1 MNRTLRLVDRWFRLA
16 GIVTIALLAVTIGML
31 LAGAEGWRAP
41 FGLAHLAA
49 LAALLPLGVALIAS
63 GYREARG
70 LGPMLSR
77 HRRVVIVLAAVA
89 VSVTIT
95 LVEFD
100 GNRDVRRVSNFT
112 TVGLVLLLI
121 AQYLRWARGNARR

>member
-1 MNRTLRLVDRWFRLA
+1 MNSTLRLVDRWFRLA
-16 GIVTIALLAVTIGML
+16 GIATIALLAVTIGML

-49 LAALLPLGVALIAS
+49 LAALLPLGVALIVH
-63 GYREARG
+63 GYREAGG
-70 LGPMLSR
+70 LGAMLSR
-77 HRRVVIVLAAVA
+77 HGRIIIVLVLIA

-121 AQYLRWARGNARR
+121 AHYLRWSRRDVRR

>member
-1 MNRTLRLVDRWFRLA
+1 MNNTLRVVDRWFRFA

-31 LAGAEGWRAP
+31 LAGSEGWRAP

-49 LAALLPLGVALIAS
+49 LAALLPLGVALIAHT
-63 GYREARG
+63 YREAGG

-77 HRRVVIVLAAVA
+77 HGRVVIVLALIA
-89 VSVTIT
+89 VSVTVT

-121 AQYLRWARGNARR
+121 ARYLRWARRLR